1 MRIKKFMAAAAL
13 TASLV
18 MSTMTVSAAPQGS
31 QTQGE
36 MQYTTEA
43 SESELAA
50 IKKLFNAKEYAAMYP
65 DVAVVCGD
73 NEEALWSHFVNFGL
87 AEGRALRKDFN
98 VFAYRSAYKDLQ
110 EAFGNDLAAYY
121 AHYANNGMEEGR
133 PLTTIEKVTKAG
145 IAVTGLRGQILAEA
159 VPAPQPTTAIAST
172 SGSASAGNSEASTP
186 SENPEPGQ
194 NPSTPGQEPSKPSEP
209 SNPGQKPSNP
219 DPSKPDPSNPEEC
232 THEVEYK
239 SDATGHK
246 EVCKKCGTTMKET
259 VPHQWNYI
267 HAEGDNTHIPVC
279 AVCDYQGEKAA
290 CESEKTVSNATGHWN
305 VCKVCKGKFNQE
317 SHKWNDGT
325 CSVCGAACSH
335 ESWRDGVCDN
345 CGKKCSHEV
354 CDGMRQIEGTT
365 EHAPICKT
373 CDGLDLANKESCVAD
388 HCDPVDDSV
397 HHEICKA
404 CGGVIKEEP
413 HQYTYTN
420 ETAED
425 GTPIHKGTCP
435 TCGNQMER
443 ACEFDEGSDT
453 CKICKYRHTTHDWD
467 SATGACKFCGVTCK
481 HTWGSNDSET
491 HKCTTCG
498 KERSHNFAYKWFI
511 DVSSHKLECSACK
524 YTTTRAH
531 EFQADGYCSVCTY
544 NAEGKHK

>member
-1 MRIKKFMAAAAL
+1 MRIKKFMVAAAL
-13 TASLV
+13 TTSLV
-18 MSTMTVSAAPQGS
+18 MSTMTVSAAPQSS

-65 DVAVVCGD
+65 DVAVVYGD

-87 AEGRALRKDFN
+87 AEGRTLRKDFN

-186 SENPEPGQ
+186 SQG
-194 NPSTPGQEPSKPSEP
+194 SSGDSSSKPSENP
-209 SNPGQKPSNP
+209 SPAPNPEPSTP
-219 DPSKPDPSNPEEC
+219 DPGPEPSGPSTCAHDGGIRYE
-232 THEVEYK
+232 

-290 CESEKTVSNATGHWN
+290 CESEKTVSNTTGHWN
-305 VCKVCKGKFNQE
+305 VCKVCNGKFNQE

-335 ESWRDGVCDN
+335 ESWRDGVCEN
-345 CGKKCSHEV
+345 CGKKCSHEF

-365 EHAPICKT
+365 EHAPICT
-373 CDGLDLANKESCVAD
+373 ICDGLDLAGKESCVAD
-388 HCDPVDDSV
+388 HCDSVDDSV

-443 ACEFDEGSDT
+443 ACEFDKGSDT
-453 CKICKYRHTTHDWD
+453 CKICKYQHTTHDWD
-467 SATGACKFCGVTCK
+467 PATGACKFCGVTCK
-481 HTWGSNDSET
+481 HTWGSNDSKI

-498 KERSHNFAYKWFI
+498 KESPHYFRWVLEFI
-511 DVSSHKLECSACK
+511 DANSHKVQCSACK
-524 YTTTRAH
+524 YIEISAH

-544 NAEGKHK
+544 NADGNHK